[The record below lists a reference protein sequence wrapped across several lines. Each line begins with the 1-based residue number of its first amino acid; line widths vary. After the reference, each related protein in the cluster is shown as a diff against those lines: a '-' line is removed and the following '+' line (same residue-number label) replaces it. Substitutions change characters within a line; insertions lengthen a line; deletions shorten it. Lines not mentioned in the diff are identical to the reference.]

1 MTVIS
6 VTPQK
11 MTSKIMDELET
22 RGLIVR
28 LTPSRKEHRLMAN
41 AGESIGEHIYS
52 SSIYSGTHALGYA
65 TINNPDF
72 SNFGSHPDNEDFL
85 LLGGVNEK
93 KLLILIALMFQDELE
108 EKISNMTLSAA
119 DFICLEAVFNDP
131 ELSFF
136 IMKMDVPHGECCY
149 GEGLPATF
157 YIAEGNKLIVNKI
170 DFKDYKISAQ
180 Y

>member
-1 MTVIS
+1 MNMIN

-11 MTSKIMDELET
+11 MTSEIMNDLEA

-28 LTPSRKEHRLMAN
+28 LTPSRQEHRLIAN
-41 AGESIGEHIYS
+41 DGESIGEHIYS
-52 SSIYSGTHALGYA
+52 SSVDSGTHALGYA
-65 TINNPDF
+65 TINDPEF

-85 LLGGVNEK
+85 LLGGINEK

-108 EKISNMTLSAA
+108 EKISAMTLCED

-136 IMKMDVPHGECCY
+136 IMRMDVPHGECCY

-157 YIAEGNKLIVNKI
+157 YIAEGNKLIVNKV
-170 DFKDYKISAQ
+170 DFKGYKIAAK